1 MQRLLCLAMLAL
13 ACLGCGG
20 DDRKAIPPDKVY
32 QTPTAA
38 DENEGTSNKGKA
50 AKSQN
55 AAEPK

>member
-1 MQRLLCLAMLAL
+1 MQRLFCLAMLTL
-13 ACLGCGG
+13 ASLGCGG

-32 QTPTAA
+32 KTPTAA

-50 AKSQN
+50 TNSQN